1 MKPSSPQPSHR
12 RTPVSSTTPDTPHGL
27 DSGVRRNDGIL
38 LAFDNVSFRYPD
50 GNVGLDGCSLAI
62 RRGSRNALIGANGAG
77 KTTLFQHAN
86 GLFRPQSGILR
97 HDGEALDYS
106 RAGLRRLRSEVG
118 LVFQNPD
125 QQLFSASVRE
135 DVSFGPLNLGL
146 DVDTVRRRVAD
157 ALKAVGMEACAD
169 RPVHNLSFGQKK
181 RVCIAGVLAME
192 PRLLILDEPMAG
204 LDHAMRA
211 ELLAVLDGLH
221 VRGITLLLATHDID
235 FAYRWAD
242 AIHLMAAGRC
252 IASFAATDLA
262 DDPANAAAMRQAGIP
277 MPGVIELQRRLAAC
291 GCFDESLPD
300 SPPHARSLAELIE
313 RLNAPRAEAVAPM
326 KTSLRRTV

>member
-1 MKPSSPQPSHR
+1 MPMTDQP
-12 RTPVSSTTPDTPHGL
+12 DALLEL
-27 DSGVRRNDGIL
+27 DHV
-38 LAFDNVSFRYPD
+38 AFRYPD
-50 GNVGLDGCSLAI
+50 GNVGLDGCSLTI

-77 KTTLFQHAN
+77 KTTLFLHAN
-86 GLFRPQSGILR
+86 GLLKPTSGILR
-97 HDGEALDYS
+97 YAGQEFDYS
-106 RAGLRRLRSEVG
+106 RAGLRCLRSEVG

-146 DVDTVRRRVAD
+146 DEDTVRQRVAA
-157 ALKAVGMEACAD
+157 ALQAVGMTAQAE

-211 ELLAVLDGLH
+211 ELLAVLDDLNG
-221 VRGITLLLATHDID
+221 RGITLLLATHDID

-242 AIHLMAAGRC
+242 AIHLLDAGRC
-252 IASFAATDLA
+252 TASFAAHALA
-262 DDPANAAAMRQAGIP
+262 GDDAATAALQAAGMPQPGI
-277 MPGVIELQRRLAAC
+277 IALHRRLVRC
-291 GCFDESLPD
+291 GFLDAGD
-300 SPPHARSLAELIE
+300 APPRSLGDLVQHLDQTEAA
-313 RLNAPRAEAVAPM
+313 RRQRA
-326 KTSLRRTV
+326 

>member
-1 MKPSSPQPSHR
+1 MKPSSSQPSHR

-27 DSGVRRNDGIL
+27 DSGVRRNDEIL
-38 LAFDNVSFRYPD
+38 LAFDNVAFRYPD

-86 GLFRPQSGILR
+86 GLLRPQSGAVR
-97 HDGEALDYS
+97 YAGAPLDYG

-146 DVDTVRRRVAD
+146 DVDTVRRRVAE
-157 ALKAVGMEACAD
+157 ALRAVGMEAYAD

-211 ELLAVLDGLH
+211 ELLSVLDGLH
-221 VRGITLLLATHDID
+221 RRGITLLLATHDID

-252 IASFAATDLA
+252 AASFAAGQLAADPGLA
-262 DDPANAAAMRQAGIP
+262 DVLRAAGLP
-277 MPGVIELQRRLAAC
+277 LPGVIELHRQLALRGHVDRA
-291 GCFDESLPD
+291 GA
-300 SPPHARSLAELIE
+300 PPRSLGELIG
-313 RLNAPRAEAVAPM
+313 RLGPVPAAGPL
-326 KTSLRRTV
+326 S